1 MQKIKQLLAPPAFE
15 NEEKTR
21 NAAILNAILIALMLI
36 SFALVVGLSTAR
48 YTDPSSLP
56 VGSFIT
62 VISIAGLIFL
72 RRGYVM
78 QTSIFLVVLL
88 WLAVSYL
95 IYTSG
100 GIQDVV
106 TMVYILP
113 IILATLLLNIR
124 SGFIV
129 TALTIFAGLGFYL
142 AEINAL
148 LPPYVQEDTLNVWQ
162 VLVAASLMVFILVA
176 LSSWLFQNAAARIQQ
191 SNQELA
197 DLSHSLAIQTKAQA
211 LDLALTAKIGG
222 ALARFNDLDLLLN
235 ESIEMIRDRFDLY
248 YVQIYLVDKSLNNLV
263 LRAGTGPI
271 GQELVRRGHQLP
283 LTTNSINGMAAIN
296 KRSVIVM
303 DTSKE
308 GMFRA
313 NPLLPYTRSEMSVP
327 LQVSEKLVG
336 VINLQDKQVQTFTED
351 KLPVFEALASQLA
364 VAIENAKLLV
374 QAESARLETEAY
386 SRRIVRT
393 GWDEHLDALSRPER
407 LGFEFMADQVV
418 QLDDSA
424 TLTEAES
431 EGSLSIPITFL
442 EEPIGFI
449 EVEREADLT
458 AEDMVFLHTVA
469 QRIGQ
474 QADNLRLL
482 ESATQYRLEAER
494 VLRRLTHEG
503 WQTYEESPTLAEGFI
518 YDQEMVRPVTAVSP
532 TADTPDMLHHDLSL
546 HGETIGE
553 LIVTKSEQM
562 DEIFADELVTAV
574 ADQLVAHMEK
584 LRLSEQTEKA
594 LAQSQRRSRELG
606 ILNAVAEATSDINN
620 IDEFL
625 KTVQQQLSQVVP
637 MNSFTVATYNK
648 TDNTIYF
655 EYAFDEKSGRHEN
668 TPPIQ
673 LQPFHLSHKSI
684 TQASPQIIHFTA
696 AEVAEQKLNRPPNMM
711 SEDATVTASLLFIP
725 LISGHDVVGVLSTQS
740 YQLNTYTQEHV
751 DLLIGVA
758 GYVTTAIQKIRLF
771 EQTQARATEL
781 AVINEVAQTVAQ
793 QIDRQELLKSVQ
805 MQVQRVLQVDAFFIG
820 LYDRET
826 GFLEYPYI
834 YDEGEVYQ
842 TPPRLPTPN
851 TNIHQ
856 VLQSGEFVLINR
868 TQQEIDALV
877 NKKQETRLGKEERIS
892 ASLLYIPLRTGQ
904 EISGV
909 LSIQSYQ
916 LNAYSAA
923 DVSLLSSIANH
934 VAVALDNSRLLT
946 ESRQTA
952 EREQVLRGIAATIN
966 TSIDAESVLQ
976 TAAREIGRALGLETY
991 VYLTPDLGV
1000 IQSTVKTPV
1009 DSKQNGHGT
1018 AS

>member
-1 MQKIKQLLAPPAFE
+1 MQKIKQFLAPPVFE

-48 YTDPSSLP
+48 YTDPGSVP
-56 VGSFIT
+56 VGAFIT
-62 VISIAGLIFL
+62 AISIAGLIFL
-72 RRGYVM
+72 RRGYVI
-78 QTSIFLVVLL
+78 QTSIFLVVLI
-88 WLAVSYL
+88 WIAVSYL

-113 IILATLLLNIR
+113 IILATLLLNTR

-176 LSSWLFQNAAARIQQ
+176 LSSRLFQDAAARIQQ

-197 DLSHSLAIQTKAQA
+197 DLSQSLAMQAKASA

-271 GQELVRRGHQLP
+271 GQELVRRGHQLS

-336 VINLQDKQVQTFTED
+336 VINLQGKQVQTFTED

-386 SRRIVRT
+386 SRRIVRM

-407 LGFEFMADQVV
+407 LGFEFMADQVM
-418 QLDDSA
+418 QLDDSV

-431 EGSLSIPITFL
+431 DGSLSIPITFL

-458 AEDMVFLHTVA
+458 DEDMVLLHTVA

-494 VLRRLTHEG
+494 MLRRLTHEG

-518 YDQEMVRPVTAVSP
+518 YDQEMVKPVTAVSP

-594 LAQSQRRSRELG
+594 LAESQRRSQELA
-606 ILNAVAEATSDINN
+606 IMNRVVSKI
-620 IDEFL
+620 
-625 KTVQQQLSQVVP
+625 SQVTGIQESMQIVVDELKEVTSADQIRVALLNDEGAKVTIIAENYDHIHNKSALGLEIP
-637 MNSFTVATYNK
+637 VVGNRLTEEVIQTRKAIFVADCQTSPYTENIRDMIAEQHIQSLLVMPIIVGNTVIGTVGFDVLTGQK
-648 TDNTIYF
+648 SISDNQ
-655 EYAFDEKSGRHEN
+655 
-668 TPPIQ
+668 IQ
-673 LQPFHLSHKSI
+673 LAETLI
-684 TQASPQIIHFTA
+684 LQAGS
-696 AEVAEQKLNRPPNMM
+696 
-711 SEDATVTASLLFIP
+711 
-725 LISGHDVVGVLSTQS
+725 
-740 YQLNTYTQEHV
+740 
-751 DLLIGVA
+751 
-758 GYVTTAIQKIRLF
+758 AIQKAQLF
-771 EQTQARATEL
+771 EQTQARAKEL

-805 MQVQRVLQVDAFFIG
+805 LQVQRVLPVDAFFIG

-856 VLQSGEFVLINR
+856 VLQSGESVLINR

-904 EISGV
+904 DISGV

-1000 IQSTVKTPV
+1000 IQSTGKTPV

>member
-1 MQKIKQLLAPPAFE
+1 
-15 NEEKTR
+15 
-21 NAAILNAILIALMLI
+21 
-36 SFALVVGLSTAR
+36 
-48 YTDPSSLP
+48 
-56 VGSFIT
+56 
-62 VISIAGLIFL
+62 
-72 RRGYVM
+72 
-78 QTSIFLVVLL
+78 
-88 WLAVSYL
+88 
-95 IYTSG
+95 
-100 GIQDVV
+100 
-106 TMVYILP
+106 
-113 IILATLLLNIR
+113 
-124 SGFIV
+124 
-129 TALTIFAGLGFYL
+129 
-142 AEINAL
+142 
-148 LPPYVQEDTLNVWQ
+148 
-162 VLVAASLMVFILVA
+162 
-176 LSSWLFQNAAARIQQ
+176 
-191 SNQELA
+191 
-197 DLSHSLAIQTKAQA
+197 
-211 LDLALTAKIGG
+211 
-222 ALARFNDLDLLLN
+222 
-235 ESIEMIRDRFDLY
+235 MIRDRFDLY

-336 VINLQDKQVQTFTED
+336 VINLQGKQVQTFTED

-407 LGFEFMADQVV
+407 LGFEFMADQVM

-431 EGSLSIPITFL
+431 DGSLSIPITFL

-458 AEDMVFLHTVA
+458 DEDMVFLHTVA

-518 YDQEMVRPVTAVSP
+518 YDQEMVKPVTAVSP

-594 LAQSQRRSRELG
+594 LAESQRRSQELA
-606 ILNAVAEATSDINN
+606 IMNRVVSKI
-620 IDEFL
+620 
-625 KTVQQQLSQVVP
+625 SQVTGIQESMQIVVDELKEVTSADQIRVALLNDEGAKVTIIAENYDHIHNKSALGLEIP
-637 MNSFTVATYNK
+637 VVGNRLTEEVIQTRKAIFVTDCQTSPYTESIRDMIAEQHIQSLLVMPIIVGNTVIGTVGFDVLTGQK
-648 TDNTIYF
+648 SISDNQ
-655 EYAFDEKSGRHEN
+655 
-668 TPPIQ
+668 IQ
-673 LQPFHLSHKSI
+673 LAETLI
-684 TQASPQIIHFTA
+684 LQAGS
-696 AEVAEQKLNRPPNMM
+696 
-711 SEDATVTASLLFIP
+711 
-725 LISGHDVVGVLSTQS
+725 
-740 YQLNTYTQEHV
+740 
-751 DLLIGVA
+751 
-758 GYVTTAIQKIRLF
+758 AIQKAQLF
-771 EQTQARATEL
+771 EQTQARAKEL

-856 VLQSGEFVLINR
+856 VLQSGESVLINR

-952 EREQVLRGIAATIN
+952 EREQVLRGIAVTIN

-1000 IQSTVKTPV
+1000 IQSTGKTLWTVNKMDMARHP
-1009 DSKQNGHGT
+1009 DQNTVTRHETQKSHADQTGRYTFLNAG
-1018 AS
+1018 SGMEID